1 MVMEVLTARIWVHCL
16 EHSARFPQELQATL
30 MVTVPLTV
38 QIWEACLDHSGIARQ
53 SDAYGGFESRAIE
66 V

>member
-1 MVMEVLTARIWVHCL
+1 MVMEVLTARIWVNCL
-16 EHSARFPQELQATL
+16 VHSARLPQELQATL
-30 MVTVPLTV
+30 MMTVPLTV
-38 QIWEACLDHSGIARQ
+38 LIWEACLDHSGIARQ